1 MCSAVADGFGVVPA
15 ALVEAAGRLDGA
27 LAELRAVAPVEASA
41 AVSARAWGLLG
52 EETGLHARYDELLHT
67 ASKAL
72 QHLGT
77 YLEDAKFNLARTAT
91 RYAEQEHD
99 ASMRIEGP
107 HR

>member
-1 MCSAVADGFGVVPA
+1 MADGFGVIPA

-27 LAELRAVAPVEASA
+27 LADFRAVAPVEASA
-41 AVSARAWGLLG
+41 AVGVRAWGLLG
-52 EETGLHARYDELLHT
+52 EETGLHARYDELLQA

-77 YLEDAKFNLARTAT
+77 YLEDAKINLARTAT